1 MKKVVFY
8 FFLFLSLNI
17 GLNAKSVEFE
27 YEWTN
32 NHPILN
38 DYIKKNR
45 DNVLRITPYS
55 NKKSQD
61 YKKFIEAVIKV
72 IDVPKELI
80 VLAAIESN
88 YNPKAVSKAGA
99 TGMWQ
104 FMKPTAI
111 DMGLK
116 VSDRVDERTN
126 WRKSTVAAIKYLKWM
141 SEKHFDG
148 DYELSILAYNAGI
161 GNVQRAIKKHNTKN
175 PWELIKH
182 NTLKQ
187 ESKDYLPKFIAYMN
201 YYYYIEK
208 YGKFNK

>member
-1 MKKVVFY
+1 MKKVISC
-8 FFLFLSLNI
+8 FFLFLCVNCN
-17 GLNAKSVEFE
+17 LNAKNVDFK
-27 YEWTN
+27 YKWTN

-38 DYIKKNR
+38 AYIEKNR
-45 DNVLRITPYS
+45 DQVLRITPYS
-55 NKKSQD
+55 NEKSQN
-61 YKKFIEAVIKV
+61 YKKFIEAVIEV

-88 YNPKAVSKAGA
+88 YDPKAVSRAGA

-104 FMKPTAI
+104 FMKPTAL

-116 VSDRVDERTN
+116 VNSNIDERTN
-126 WRKSTVAAIKYLKWM
+126 WKKSTVAAIKYLKWM

-148 DYELSILAYNAGI
+148 DYELAILAYNAGI
-161 GNVQRAIKKHNTKN
+161 GNVKRAIKKHNSKN
-175 PWELIKH
+175 PWELIKYD
-182 NTLKQ
+182 TLKQ

-208 YGKFNK
+208 YGEI